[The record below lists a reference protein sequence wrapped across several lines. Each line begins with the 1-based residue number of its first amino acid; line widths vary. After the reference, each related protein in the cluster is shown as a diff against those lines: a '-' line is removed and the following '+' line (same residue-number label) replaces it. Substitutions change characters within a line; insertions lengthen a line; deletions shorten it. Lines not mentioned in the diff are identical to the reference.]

1 MAKRDRPV
9 IPVTGLWDEEQSGL
23 WLGGDDTPPKP
34 DGHARTRRR
43 LAVASAAVVCLAVV
57 GVPVGLVLASGG
69 PNTTARHHSA
79 QHGSHV
85 SHAVHLGN
93 GPAEHQVLSALSA
106 TTASGSFN
114 VAYRLTEAPGSVPD
128 TTTTTCVSVY
138 SGVSGGPG
146 ALSQVPV
153 IGSIGTSSGGAPVTT
168 VTRACGGGSGPD
180 NASVSGQGTIDVNPM
195 AMAVSADVSTFGD
208 LSVRVNDTD
217 LWELGGG
224 DYGLSPKSTDSGP
237 GSSLSGFAGL
247 AEGTLGQREGAIAMM
262 GMASPTGFLD
272 LSQAAV
278 TGAAEVGTGNVGGVP
293 VTEYQVSIDLS
304 QLAQAAGASTEETK
318 TLQGALGVLHQEGYS
333 GTMVKLAIDNAGFI
347 REATPVASFAD
358 GGTVTLDATFS
369 NFGCAGTV
377 LMPGQQATTT
387 STAGCTSPDVTTTT
401 VPSASTTT
409 TGASTTTTG
418 TSTTTTAA
426 ATTTT
431 GAATTTTG

>member
-9 IPVTGLWDEEQSGL
+9 IPVTGLWDEDQSGL
-23 WLGGDDTPPKP
+23 WLEGDDRPPEL
-34 DGHARTRRR
+34 GRHARTRRR

-69 PNTTARHHSA
+69 PITTARHHSA

-85 SHAVHLGN
+85 SHAVHLGT

-114 VAYRLTEAPGSVPD
+114 VTYRLSEAPGSVPAS
-128 TTTTTCVSVY
+128 TTTTCVSV
-138 SGVSGGPG
+138 SGVVHAFSSSQGPPG
-146 ALSQVPV
+146 TS
-153 IGSIGTSSGGAPVTT
+153 IGSSSSGAPVTT
-168 VTRACGGGSGPD
+168 LTRQCGGGGVT
-180 NASVSGQGTIDVNPM
+180 NASVSGHGTIDVNPM
-195 AMAVSADVSTFGD
+195 AMAVSADVSTFGN

-217 LWELGGG
+217 LWELGGD
-224 DYGLSPKSTDSGP
+224 DYGLSPKSSDSGP

-304 QLAQAAGASTEETK
+304 QLAQTPGTSAEEVT
-318 TLQGALGVLHQEGYS
+318 TLQGALGVLNQEGYS
-333 GTMVKLAIDNAGFI
+333 GTMVKLAIDDAGFI
-347 REATPVASFAD
+347 REVTPVASFAG

-387 STAGCTSPDVTTTT
+387 TTAGCTSPDVTTTT
-401 VPSASTTT
+401 TTGASTTTTT
-409 TGASTTTTG
+409 TGASTTTTTTG
-418 TSTTTTAA
+418 TSNTTTS
-426 ATTTT
+426 T
-431 GAATTTTG
+431 G